1 LRRNQPPEAQI
12 KNLPTGKTWM
22 CRRPEVAKRLP
33 AAISRKE
40 PGEEQRQRVLW
51 SCMAWPYEEGIE
63 GWAIS

>member
-1 LRRNQPPEAQI
+1 
-12 KNLPTGKTWM
+12 M
-22 CRRPEVAKRLP
+22 AKRLP

-51 SCMAWPYEEGIE
+51 SCVELPYEGGVE